1 MNGIADREGYIIID
15 VGGDDE
21 GAKALGADTERAF
34 EKIRHADAVRYQSLQ
49 VSHKRTCRGFTAY
62 V

>member
-21 GAKALGADTERAF
+21 GAKALGRYRKVF
-34 EKIRHADAVRYQSLQ
+34 E
-49 VSHKRTCRGFTAY
+49 
-62 V
+62 